1 MARWLVGV
9 VAIGEHHLHI
19 DEVAIEEDDG
29 DDVDDDEDDDMV
41 AHLGPDACVSRRRGV
56 APS

>member
-1 MARWLVGV
+1 MARWRCCHRRASL
-9 VAIGEHHLHI
+9 AYF

>member
-1 MARWLVGV
+1 MARWSCCHRRASL
-9 VAIGEHHLHI
+9 AYF
-19 DEVAIEEDDG
+19 DEVAIEEDD